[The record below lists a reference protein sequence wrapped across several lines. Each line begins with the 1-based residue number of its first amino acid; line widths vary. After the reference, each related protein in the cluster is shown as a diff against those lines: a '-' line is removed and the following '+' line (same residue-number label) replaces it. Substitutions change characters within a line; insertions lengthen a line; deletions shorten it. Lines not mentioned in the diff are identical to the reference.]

1 MRPSLWFALCGIGAS
16 VSTGCTLVSDI
27 AGSSVVAG
35 DQRGGTVSRVTTF
48 TQSGALNMAAS
59 WCAQYGLVAQEVQII
74 FATDSMDFAC
84 VSRPAYQ
91 SPAYQSPAYQSP
103 AYQPQPLF
111 NPPA

>member
-1 MRPSLWFALCGIGAS
+1 MPMRLSLWFALCGIVAS
-16 VSTGCTLVSDI
+16 ASAGCTVVSTI

-48 TQSGALNMAAS
+48 TQAGALNMAGS
-59 WCAQYGLVAQEVQII
+59 WCEQYGLVAQEIQII

-84 VSRPAYQ
+84 VPR
-91 SPAYQSPAYQSP
+91 P